1 MFALN
6 ITPIHAANE
15 SCLRKSRRHPSTQS
29 PENLGE
35 TLFRRSLKLL
45 SMFKAVAGDEYVVTE
60 SLKHETLG
68 CTAFLNITLPEP
80 MDSIYRTINENL
92 KITFLGDALE

>member
-80 MDSIYRTINENL
+80 MDTIYGTNQRKFKNH
-92 KITFLGDALE
+92 FFG